1 MKQTIKGVILI
12 TLTGMLLASCSND
25 KQATEQSTD
34 KVAHSQSTQQDKK
47 ANDSVSDEDKQ
58 AIKKQLL
65 TWLSEHEKDNGKAVS
80 NRYFGSGSMSD
91 GDWYAGTEDGEIQ
104 VSNRGEPGPKA
115 FDVHTVTGAVT
126 YTSNE
131 GTTGKDPAANNLSN
145 IEGYNT
151 VADTDKPIT
160 KYLFADN
167 GKVYEYQFTGAE
179 DITLSSGFAP
189 KDHTDKDPNLKPN
202 QMFKVS
208 ENKALNNYY
217 KKLLTKYNNE

>member
-131 GTTGKDPAANNLSN
+131 GTTGKDPAANNLSSLR
-145 IEGYNT
+145 
-151 VADTDKPIT
+151 VLMIT
-160 KYLFADN
+160 HY
-167 GKVYEYQFTGAE
+167 YQF
-179 DITLSSGFAP
+179 LS
-189 KDHTDKDPNLKPN
+189 LKTIPI
-202 QMFKVS
+202 KIR
-208 ENKALNNYY
+208 
-217 KKLLTKYNNE
+217 T

>member
-131 GTTGKDPAANNLSN
+131 GTTGKDTAANNLSN

-167 GKVYEYQFTGAE
+167 GKVYKYQFTGAE
-179 DITLSSGFAP
+179 DVTLSSGFAP
-189 KDHTDKDPNLKPN
+189 KDHTDKDPNLSPN

>member
-65 TWLSEHEKDNGKAVS
+65 TWLSELEKDNGKAVS

-131 GTTGKDPAANNLSN
+131 GTTGKDTAANNLSN

-167 GKVYEYQFTGAE
+167 GKVYKYQFTGAE
-179 DITLSSGFAP
+179 DVTLSSGFAP
-189 KDHTDKDPNLKPN
+189 KDHTDKDPNLSPN

-208 ENKALNNYY
+208 EDKALNNYY

>member
-131 GTTGKDPAANNLSN
+131 GTTGKDTAANNLSN

-167 GKVYEYQFTGAE
+167 GKVYKYQFTGAE
-179 DITLSSGFAP
+179 DVTLSSGFAP
-189 KDHTDKDPNLKPN
+189 KDHTDKDPNLSPN

-208 ENKALNNYY
+208 EDKALNNYY